1 MRRGFAG
8 WRVCQTRAIEPH
20 GHARHAQAHAHLL
33 KRFGHDGPPANNQS
47 PKKCDIFYWDGGQ
60 GKLGPEKV
68 ETSGLSNSSWADFSR
83 LLVSQRTSLHSHDG
97 GAHGTARAV
106 CGWRGCA
113 FSTRERRIAM
123 YTTPTPHP
131 LLNAAVLSSQLFVV
145 ADV

>member
-20 GHARHAQAHAHLL
+20 GHVRHAQAHAHLL

-68 ETSGLSNSSWADFSR
+68 ETSGPISPAFLCRSGHLSTHIMAAR
-83 LLVSQRTSLHSHDG
+83 MALLVLCAAGAAALSARESVELPCILLLLRTP
-97 GAHGTARAV
+97 
-106 CGWRGCA
+106 C
-113 FSTRERRIAM
+113 
-123 YTTPTPHP
+123 
-131 LLNAAVLSSQLFVV
+131 
-145 ADV
+145 